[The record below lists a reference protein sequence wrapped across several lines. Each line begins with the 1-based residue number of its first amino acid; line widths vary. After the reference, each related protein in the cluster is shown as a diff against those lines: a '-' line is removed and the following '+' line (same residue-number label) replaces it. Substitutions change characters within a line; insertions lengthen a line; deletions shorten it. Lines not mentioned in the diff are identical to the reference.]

1 MINANLAMFIP
12 LQQTYTKLTYSK
24 VTETSHLIMAFG
36 TDKFLSV
43 QVYLRGRSKVFFQ
56 AECRGG
62 GGKLCLTL
70 KGQTV

>member
-36 TDKFLSV
+36 NDKFLGV
-43 QVYLRGRSKVFFQ
+43 QVYF
-56 AECRGG
+56 GG
-62 GGKLCLTL
+62 GARYFFKLRA
-70 KGQTV
+70 GGEESFV

>member
-1 MINANLAMFIP
+1 MINENLAMFIP

-36 TDKFLSV
+36 NDKFLGV
-43 QVYLRGRSKVFFQ
+43 QVYFRGRSEVFFQ

-62 GGKLCLTL
+62 RKALSDT
-70 KGQTV
+70 